1 MVLVLEQTT
10 NRYFK
15 FLTKRKI
22 YKFNDDE
29 HDIQNLM
36 RFLLNKYRVHP
47 DTVDY
52 LTKFIY
58 EIHDDHTIPY
68 MPIYN
73 ETHLKYNI
81 KLFYRV

>member
-1 MVLVLEQTT
+1 MVLVLQQTT

-15 FLTKRKI
+15 FLTKTKI
-22 YKFNDDE
+22 YKFNDNE

-36 RFLLNKYRVHP
+36 RFLLSKYHVHP
-47 DTVDY
+47 DTIDD
-52 LTKFIY
+52 LNKFIY
-58 EIHDDHTIPY
+58 EIHDDDTIPY

-81 KLFYRV
+81 KLFYHV